1 MPGPGGGARGG
12 GGGRGG
18 SFGGGGFS
26 SGGGRG
32 GHFGGGFGGHHHHH
46 HRPHRHFGFWFWPR
60 PYYYGY
66 GGGFFGGGFFAF
78 LLLPIIAII
87 IAAVFLIVSMLNAFS
102 ALANGG
108 VIQYDENK
116 FQSYAD
122 SQYTALYS
130 NTDAYLDNIV
140 IVFLT
145 YEDNYEYNYIAWL
158 GEHIDNNVN
167 YKFGGN
173 GTELGNA
180 MNRTVAQNYGY
191 SLTMN
196 LSAVIEI
203 MESEVTELGGV
214 DHYKNNCKDNR
225 AQNVSKVINN
235 TSLTVIES
243 ELAYSLESFT
253 ANTGIP
259 ISLVIE
265 EAEDVFGKTMPGEYI
280 VTIIISLAVIGI
292 AIYFIVKGIRSRKNG
307 GNGQGTNGY
316 NGYNNNNNGQNNGS
330 SAFHNMYGP

>member
-1 MPGPGGGARGG
+1 MV
-12 GGGRGG
+12 
-18 SFGGGGFS
+18 
-26 SGGGRG
+26 
-32 GHFGGGFGGHHHHH
+32 
-46 HRPHRHFGFWFWPR
+46 FGFWFWPR

-66 GGGFFGGGFFAF
+66 GGGFFGGGFFGF
-78 LLLPIIAII
+78 LLLPIIAIV

-102 ALANGG
+102 ALASGG
-108 VIQYDENK
+108 IIQYDENK

-122 SQYTALYS
+122 SQYTQLYG

-140 IVFLT
+140 LVFLT

-180 MNRTVAQNYGY
+180 MNRSIAQNYGY

-203 MESEVTELGGV
+203 MEGEVTELGSG
-214 DHYKNNCKDNR
+214 DHYKNNCNDNR
-225 AQNVSKVINN
+225 EQNVSKFINN
-235 TSLTVIES
+235 TSLNVIES
-243 ELAYSLESFT
+243 ELDYSLESFT
-253 ANTGIP
+253 DSTGIP

-265 EAEDVFGKTMPGEYI
+265 DAEDVFGKTMPGEYI
-280 VTIIISLAVIGI
+280 ITIIISLVVIGI
-292 AIYFIVKGIRSRKNG
+292 AIYFIVKGVKGRKNG
-307 GNGQGTNGY
+307 GNGQGGNGY
-316 NGYNNNNNGQNNGS
+316 NNGYNNNNGG